1 MCLAFRMSQSNKK
14 DIPVGVLFSHSGPY
28 QKLGYEGYCGAM
40 AAIKA
45 VNDRDLPFNLVPRI
59 ADPSGNPDRY
69 APLSEELISRQG
81 VKHIIGCTTSWS
93 RKEVIP
99 VVEKRDT
106 LLWYPCVYEG
116 FEASDRVVYAAAC
129 ANQHLVPLI
138 DFIVPRFGNR
148 AILLGSNYIWGWET
162 NRLAREMLNAAGGEV
177 LGERAIAIGDTDID
191 HLIREIESKK
201 PDFILNNLIGESSY
215 TFLRAYAELG
225 RRNSDFR
232 TDVRPVLSC
241 NLYESELEHV
251 GDAAEGNYSVSC
263 YFRTLPGETNR
274 AFLEAV
280 RSNGFNGSLSA
291 IFAQAYSSVLMIAA
305 GIERAGTDDVEKV
318 LAAVHSH
325 TTSTPL
331 GDVLVEPRTNHIA
344 LPAHI
349 GRARQ
354 DCSFEIVHEAE
365 VAIQPDPFMART
377 HLQTSANPGQQP
389 GFLRL
394 VK

>member
-1 MCLAFRMSQSNKK
+1 MAENIKR

-28 QKLGYEGYCGAM
+28 EKLGYEGYCGAM
-40 AAIKA
+40 AAIQA
-45 VNDRDLPFNLVPRI
+45 VNDRALPFNLVPLI

-69 APLSEELISRQG
+69 APLSEELISQQG
-81 VKHIIGCTTSWS
+81 VKHIVGCTTSWS

-99 VVEKRDT
+99 VVEKRDA

-116 FEASDRVVYAAAC
+116 FEASDRVVYVAAC

-138 DFIVPRFGNR
+138 NFIVPRFGNR
-148 AILLGSNYIWGWET
+148 AILLGSNYIWGWES

-232 TDVRPVLSC
+232 TSARPVLSC
-241 NLYESELEHV
+241 NLYESELELV
-251 GDAAEGNYSVSC
+251 GSAAEGNYSVSC

-280 RSNGFNGSLSA
+280 RHNGFYGSLSA

-318 LAAVHSH
+318 LAAVQ
-325 TTSTPL
+325 TQATGTPL

-354 DCSFEIVHEAE
+354 NCSFEIVHESK

-377 HLQTSANPGQQP
+377 HLQTSANPGQQS